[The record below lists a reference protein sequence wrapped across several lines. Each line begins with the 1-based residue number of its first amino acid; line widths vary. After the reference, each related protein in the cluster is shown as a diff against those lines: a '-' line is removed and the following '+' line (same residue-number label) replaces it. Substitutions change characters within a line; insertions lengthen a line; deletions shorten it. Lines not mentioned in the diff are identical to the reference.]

1 MGSDFLNWQDRA
13 NALFFVKKMSIV
25 EISKRIG
32 ISRKSISNYLK
43 LQSDYNKEKDNRKL
57 INCLK
62 RKEYKKEWDRNNRY
76 SVVNDRTLRHEHD
89 LAAYILSRE
98 RH

>member
-1 MGSDFLNWQDRA
+1 MGSDFLSWKEKA
-13 NALFFVKKMSIV
+13 KALFFMEKMSIA

-32 ISRKSISNYLK
+32 ISRKSITNYLK
-43 LQSDYNKEKDNRKL
+43 LQPNYRNERERRKSENQENRKKY
-57 INCLK
+57 IKQWSKTKRYEVIDGETLK
-62 RKEYKKEWDRNNRY
+62 R
-76 SVVNDRTLRHEHD
+76 EHD